1 MPRLPD
7 VTVIADAGRISEAKQ
22 KAIETAGPS
31 FILGMEVADAPSR
44 EQVAHGPVGGH
55 PTGTSHPTPG
65 RRAVKDL
72 AD

>member
-1 MPRLPD
+1 MRHLPD

-31 FILGMEVADAPSR
+31 FILGMKVSDAPTR
-44 EQVAHGPVGGH
+44 EQVAQGPW
-55 PTGTSHPTPG
+55 GTAD
-65 RRAVKDL
+65 RRISPNPRPRAAKDL